1 MGKDPDA
8 GKDWRQEKKGMTG
21 DEMVGWH
28 HQLNGHKFE
37 WALGV
42 GDEQGSLQCCSRWD
56 HRVGHDWVAEVN
68 WKGIVK
74 VEKRRQWVKSGLF
87 QEMVNINT
95 IKEATAL
102 ATDFHTD
109 ESNGKVSILF
119 LTAQKYSIWLNVS
132 FLLIDPYSF
141 CFHDTT
147 LFYLL
152 FISLLFW
159 IFLFLPAKCERALR
173 AEIWLC
179 SLKKKKEHL
188 R

>member
-1 MGKDPDA
+1 
-8 GKDWRQEKKGMTG
+8 
-21 DEMVGWH
+21 
-28 HQLNGHKFE
+28 
-37 WALGV
+37 
-42 GDEQGSLQCCSRWD
+42 
-56 HRVGHDWVAEVN
+56 
-68 WKGIVK
+68 
-74 VEKRRQWVKSGLF
+74 
-87 QEMVNINT
+87 MVNINT

-173 AEIWLC
+173 AEI
-179 SLKKKKEHL
+179 
-188 R
+188 

>member
-1 MGKDPDA
+1 
-8 GKDWRQEKKGMTG
+8 MTG